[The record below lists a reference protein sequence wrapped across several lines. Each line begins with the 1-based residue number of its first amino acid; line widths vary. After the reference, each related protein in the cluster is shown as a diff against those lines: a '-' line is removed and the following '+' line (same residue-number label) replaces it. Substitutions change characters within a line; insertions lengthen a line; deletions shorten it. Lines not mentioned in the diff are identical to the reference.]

1 MCRRWRRGNGWE
13 RSDRGKETPRSVAL
27 LGDDGDGAGRAVD
40 SDGELIEEITPEE
53 TVALGEIDVVGRH
66 AKGTRARGPHL
77 DALHGNEEH
86 VGGAGGA
93 FDRAAERLGRA
104 DAHARE
110 HARVDHRD
118 RRARVEYEIR
128 RPRAVDLG
136 RHHDGLARREG
147 YLRGGGGRRALTRNG
162 ARRRRGCAL
171 WKSHHLRLGSEA
183 VGHAVQAL
191 RVVDPALL
199 VSPAEHLSEGGRSRH
214 HDRRQDAEDRQADRE
229 SLHYED
235 YSGHP
240 VSQRRGRTRAG
251 ALPTLR

>member
-1 MCRRWRRGNGWE
+1 MPTQKWPGTFRPRKE
-13 RSDRGKETPRSVAL
+13 PTRSGAL
-27 LGDDGDGAGRAVD
+27 LGGEGDGAGRAVD
-40 SDGELIEEITPEE
+40 GDGELIEEITPEE

-66 AKGTRARGPHL
+66 AERTRARGAHL

-93 FDRAAERLGRA
+93 FDRAAERLSRA

-110 HARVDHRD
+110 HAWIDHRD

-128 RPRAVDLG
+128 RSRAVDLG

-147 YLRGGGGRRALTRNG
+147 NLRGGGGWRALTRRG

-171 WKSHHLRLGSEA
+171 WKGHHLRLGSEA
-183 VGHAVQAL
+183 LGHAVQAL

-199 VSPAEHLSEGGRSRH
+199 VCPAEHLSGGGRSRQH
-214 HDRRQDAEDRQADRE
+214 ECRPDAENHHGDRA
-229 SLHYED
+229 SSHYED

-240 VSQRRGRTRAG
+240 VSQRREE
-251 ALPTLR
+251 